1 MHLKQLGYASHC
13 VHNNEGTFYGRNKVF
28 KNLGFDTFASMEYM
42 NGLED
47 NPNGWKK
54 DRVLTGEILKTL
66 DSTQGPD
73 FTLGLSVQSHGKYK
87 GFSVEDAA
95 IRVKKVPE
103 SGDKDSYQYYVN
115 QLSEVDEMIGNLVN
129 ALEQRN
135 EKTILVLYGDHLPS
149 LDIKKTDLKD
159 SNLYQ
164 TQYVIWDNL
173 GLKKISKSLSAYQMY
188 SYVLNKLG
196 IHEGNITKFHQA
208 MKKNTKTYHND
219 LKMLEYDM
227 LYGEQYAYNGTSR
240 IQRHRFKWEHIR
252 LRSQMLKEM
261 TAVI

>member
-1 MHLKQLGYASHC
+1 MQEQLNTEFEMLTGMSQRDFGTSEYPYKTILRKTAAESICYDLKQLGYASHC

-87 GFSVEDAA
+87 GFSVEDAS

-173 GLKKISKSLSAYQMY
+173 GLKKISKNLSAYQMY
-188 SYVLNKLG
+188 SYVLNK
-196 IHEGNITKFHQA
+196 
-208 MKKNTKTYHND
+208 
-219 LKMLEYDM
+219 
-227 LYGEQYAYNGTSR
+227 
-240 IQRHRFKWEHIR
+240 
-252 LRSQMLKEM
+252 
-261 TAVI
+261 